1 MKKGKKPNKIA
12 IFDIDGTIFRK
23 NLHFELINELS
34 WLKVFPNS
42 VRRELSEVY
51 SHWLEHSGTYEDYRK
66 AIVRIYAEHIVGVSE
81 TSVREAARIVVPFH
95 ARRTYLFSEALLKQ
109 LRAEDYHLL
118 AISGSP
124 IEIVEE
130 YNEHYLHFDR
140 VFGSIY
146 TKDEKGV
153 YTGAAE
159 FEPSLNKGEVLQQYV
174 YEHGLKTLEYGRIR
188 SNQIEAA
195 RKVISRA
202 LGKTGKTWIRIFPD
216 MPYTAKPAEV
226 KLGKGKGDLQGYQ
239 APVKPGRVLF
249 EVDGVSE
256 AIAKEALRKAGTKLP
271 VKTKVVAR

>member
-174 YEHGLKTLEYGRIR
+174 YEHGLSLEDSYAMGDTESDASILRMVTHPIAFNPNQNLKKFADAEGWRIV
-188 SNQIEAA
+188 IE
-195 RKVISRA
+195 KKDVIYEIE
-202 LGKTGKTWIRIFPD
+202 KK
-216 MPYTAKPAEV
+216 
-226 KLGKGKGDLQGYQ
+226 
-239 APVKPGRVLF
+239 
-249 EVDGVSE
+249 
-256 AIAKEALRKAGTKLP
+256 
-271 VKTKVVAR
+271 